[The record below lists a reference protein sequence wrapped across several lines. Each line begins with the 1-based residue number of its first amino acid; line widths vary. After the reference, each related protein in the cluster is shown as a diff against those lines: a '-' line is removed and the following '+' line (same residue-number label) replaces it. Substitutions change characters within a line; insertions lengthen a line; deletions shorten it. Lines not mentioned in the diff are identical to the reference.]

1 MTLNEFAQVY
11 LHIRKVTWGIHQR
24 HDRCASWAS
33 PATVHTL
40 ALFVSIL
47 GAMAV
52 CPRHNRNIR
61 VQLALD
67 SLRDAADC

>member
-11 LHIRKVTWGIHQR
+11 LHIRKVTLGNSSATRQVRIM
-24 HDRCASWAS
+24 AS
-33 PATVHTL
+33 PATLHTL
-40 ALFVSIL
+40 ALFVSRL

>member
-11 LHIRKVTWGIHQR
+11 LHIHQR